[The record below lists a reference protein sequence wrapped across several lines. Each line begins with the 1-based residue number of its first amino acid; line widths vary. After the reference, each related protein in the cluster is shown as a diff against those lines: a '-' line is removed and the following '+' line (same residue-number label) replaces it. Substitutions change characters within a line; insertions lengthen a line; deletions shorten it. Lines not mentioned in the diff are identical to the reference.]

1 MGVFGMLC
9 GGFYAAIG
17 VYMTNWM
24 QKCVRLWERSW
35 VRWLCGYF
43 VVLLGGAALVYYWR
57 VIYALGE
64 DAPGSAARMTAAVCG
79 AFSLVY
85 LLVLFSAHFLR
96 QSLAVKTAVLIVLA
110 GLLFVFADPP
120 LQPPDE
126 CEHFLR
132 AYSIGSGNFLF
143 DQQEDYPDDVDLLVN
158 YFNGA
163 VAHTQE
169 GGLAGSYRRY
179 AQGLAGGTTAPNAV
193 TRVQQLIPY
202 LPQAA
207 GIALGR
213 LLGADAMTCMYLA
226 RITNLIAYAAM
237 CGVALRFAK
246 HFTAILIA
254 VMLCPITLFI
264 VGSCSSDGMFLGL
277 CWIFTGICLSDI
289 VTPKRLVALA
299 LCFGITF
306 YAKSTTLALLPLL
319 ALPSFE
325 GIGSGALLRKKKLSA
340 AARRVCAIGIVL
352 IGGVLVLQLLNGY
365 TALVSNYGSFEYF
378 DPNIDPAAQTR
389 FIFSN
394 LPRYAAVV
402 CYTLYRDN
410 FCIFSMG
417 NFGQLDVKIDLI
429 NYVSPLVLLF
439 AAGCSALEG
448 ARAPRKT
455 GWAMG
460 ASALLLYAFT
470 YTGMYLTCT
479 PVTLP
484 EINGVQARYLL
495 PAFFALL
502 VLAAMGMGRTMAL
515 QELRPGKQQKTP
527 PAWRVL
533 HLSFLWA
540 VVCAV
545 LMFQRYY
552 IEA

>member
-1 MGVFGMLC
+1 M
-9 GGFYAAIG
+9 
-17 VYMTNWM
+17 
-24 QKCVRLWERSW
+24 
-35 VRWLCGYF
+35 RWLCGYF
-43 VVLLGGAALVYYWR
+43 VVLPGGVGLVYYWR

-85 LLVLFSAHFLR
+85 LLVFLSAHFLR
-96 QSLAVKTAVLIVLA
+96 QSLPLKTAVLIVLA

-143 DQQEDYPDDVDLLVN
+143 DQQEDYPDDVDLLVC

-179 AQGLAGGTTAPNAV
+179 AQGLAEGATAPNAV

-207 GIALGR
+207 GVALGR

-237 CGVALRFAK
+237 CGAALWFAK
-246 HFTAILIA
+246 RFTAILIA

-264 VGSCSSDGMFLGL
+264 AGSCSSDGMFLGL
-277 CWIFTGICLSDI
+277 CWIFTGICLSGA
-289 VTPKRLVALA
+289 VTPKRLAGLA

-319 ALPSFE
+319 ALPSYE
-325 GIGSGALLRKKKLSA
+325 GIGTGSLLRKRKKELSA
-340 AARRVCAIGIVL
+340 AARRACALGIVL
-352 IGGVLVLQLLNGY
+352 AGGVLILWLLNGY
-365 TALVSNYGSFEYF
+365 TALASNYGSFEYF

-410 FCIFSMG
+410 LCIFSMG
-417 NFGQLDVKIDLI
+417 NFGQLDVRIELI

-448 ARAPRKT
+448 ARAPRIT

-460 ASALLLYAFT
+460 ASAALLYAFT

-502 VLAAMGMGRTMAL
+502 VLAAMLIGRTMAL
-515 QELRPGKQQKTP
+515 QELRPGKPQKTP